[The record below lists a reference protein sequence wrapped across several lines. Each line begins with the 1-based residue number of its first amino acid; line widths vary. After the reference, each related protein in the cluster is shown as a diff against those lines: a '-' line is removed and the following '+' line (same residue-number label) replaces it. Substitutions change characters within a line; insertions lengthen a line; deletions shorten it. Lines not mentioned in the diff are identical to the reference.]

1 MAQEK
6 NKILNVQPHS
16 DEAEQ
21 AVLGS
26 MLSDKSAVNKVFEKK
41 LSAEQ
46 FYKSAHSLIF
56 SAMAKLDKENE
67 PIDTVSVVDTL
78 TKSKDLDKV
87 GGAYYISGLIEV
99 VPTTAHIDRYIK
111 IVIEKSILRNLIY
124 LANDISKEAYDDS
137 QEVDD
142 ILESVQKSIFGIT
155 QERLKKGFENIDP
168 VLHKT
173 FEKIDMIASHKGSVI
188 GVPSGFSDLDVKTT
202 GFQKGDLI
210 IIAGRPAMG
219 KTSFALNM
227 MRNAAIDSK
236 KKIGF
241 FSLEM
246 ANEQLAMRLLCS
258 EARVDSNLVRRGD
271 LPKSQYKNLS
281 LAVGPL
287 SKSDIYLDDTPAL
300 SILELRAKA
309 RRLKND
315 VNLDMIIVDYL
326 QLMQGPRG
334 AENRQQEIAT
344 ISRSMKALAK
354 ELEIPIVALSQ
365 LSRAVEQRTGSKKPL
380 LSDLRE
386 SGAIEQDADVVIFL
400 YRDEVYNKDA
410 DNEGKAEIIVAKQR
424 NGPTGTVEAAFISR
438 YTRFENL
445 ATNPGPP
452 F

>member
-26 MLSDKSAVNKVFEKK
+26 MLSSGPAVNKAFEKK
-41 LSAEQ
+41 LTAEH
-46 FYKSAHSLIF
+46 FYKNAHTLIF
-56 SAMAKLDKENE
+56 SAMAKLNKDNE
-67 PIDTVSVVDTL
+67 PIDTVSVVDLL

-99 VPTTAHIDRYIK
+99 VPTTAHVDRYIK
-111 IVIEKSILRNLIY
+111 IVIEKSVLRNLIY

-142 ILESVQKSIFGIT
+142 ILETVQKSIFSIT
-155 QERLKKGFENIDP
+155 QDTLQKDFEEIDP
-168 VLHKT
+168 VLIKT
-173 FEKIDMIASHKGSVI
+173 FDKIDKIASHKGTVI
-188 GVPSGFSDLDVKTT
+188 GVPSGFHELDQRTT
-202 GFQKGDLI
+202 GFQDGDLI
-210 IIAGRPAMG
+210 IIAGRPGMG

-315 VNLDMIIVDYL
+315 VSLDMIIVDYL
-326 QLMQGPRG
+326 QLMQGPKG
-334 AENRQQEIAT
+334 AESRQQEIAT

-365 LSRAVEQRTGSKKPL
+365 
-380 LSDLRE
+380 
-386 SGAIEQDADVVIFL
+386 
-400 YRDEVYNKDA
+400 
-410 DNEGKAEIIVAKQR
+410 
-424 NGPTGTVEAAFISR
+424 
-438 YTRFENL
+438 
-445 ATNPGPP
+445 
-452 F
+452 

>member
-21 AVLGS
+21 ALLGS
-26 MLSDKSAVNKVFEKK
+26 MLSSGRAVNKAFEKK
-41 LSAEQ
+41 LTSEH

-56 SAMAKLDKENE
+56 SAMAKLNKDNE
-67 PIDTVSVVDTL
+67 PIDTVSVVDSL
-78 TKSKDLDKV
+78 TKSKDLDKA

-99 VPTTAHIDRYIK
+99 VPTTAHVDRYIK
-111 IVIEKSILRNLIY
+111 IVMEKSVLRNLIY

-142 ILESVQKSIFGIT
+142 ILETVQKSIFSIT
-155 QERLKKGFENIDP
+155 QDALQKDFEPIDP
-168 VLHKT
+168 VLIKT
-173 FEKIDMIASHKGSVI
+173 FEKIDMIAAHKGTVI
-188 GVPSGFSDLDVKTT
+188 GVPSGFHELDQKTT
-202 GFQKGDLI
+202 GFQDGDLI
-210 IIAGRPAMG
+210 IIAGRPGMG

-227 MRNAAIDSK
+227 MRNAAIDNK

-326 QLMQGPRG
+326 QLMQGPKG
-334 AENRQQEIAT
+334 AESRQQEIAT

-365 LSRAVEQRTGSKKPL
+365 LSRAVEQRAGSKKPQ

-410 DNEGKAEIIVAKQR
+410 DNEGQAEIIVAKQR

-445 ATNPGPP
+445 AANVEPP

>member
-1 MAQEK
+1 MDQDK

-26 MLSDKSAVNKVFEKK
+26 MLSSAKAVDKSFEKK
-41 LSAEQ
+41 LKSEH
-46 FYKSAHSLIF
+46 FYKNAHTLIF
-56 SAMAKLDKENE
+56 SAMEKLNKDND
-67 PIDTVSVVDTL
+67 PIDTVSVVDL
-78 TKSKDLDKV
+78 LKKRKHLKKA
-87 GGAYYISGLIEV
+87 GGAYYISGLIEI
-99 VPTTAHIDRYIK
+99 VPTTAHVERYIK
-111 IVIEKSILRNLIY
+111 IVMEKSILRNLIF
-124 LANDISKEAYDDS
+124 LANDISKEAYSDN
-137 QEVDD
+137 QEVEN
-142 ILESVQKSIFGIT
+142 ILESVQKSIFSIT
-155 QERLKKGFENIDP
+155 QDALQKDFEKLDP
-168 VLHKT
+168 VLVKT
-173 FEKIDMIASHKGSVI
+173 FDKIDKIAAHRGAVI
-188 GVPSGFSDLDVKTT
+188 GVPSGFHELDQLTT
-202 GFQKGDLI
+202 GFQNGDLV
-210 IIAGRPAMG
+210 IIAGRPGMG
-219 KTSFALNM
+219 KTSFALNI

-246 ANEQLAMRLLCS
+246 ASEQLAMRLLCS

-271 LPKSQYKNLS
+271 LPKSKYKNLS

-287 SKSDIYLDDTPAL
+287 SDSDIYLDDTPAL

-315 VNLDMIIVDYL
+315 ADIDMIIVDYL
-326 QLMQGPRG
+326 QLMQGPKG
-334 AENRQQEIAT
+334 VESRQQEIAT

-354 ELEIPIVALSQ
+354 ELDIPIVALSQ
-365 LSRAVEQRTGSKKPL
+365 LSRAVEQRSGSHRPQ

-400 YRDEVYNKDA
+400 YRKWLYTKEDED
-410 DNEGKAEIIVAKQR
+410 DGKAEIIVAKQR
-424 NGPTGTVEAAFISR
+424 NGPTNTVEAAFINR

-445 ATNPGPP
+445 AHNSEPP

>member
-26 MLSDKSAVNKVFEKK
+26 MLSSGSAVNKAFEKK
-41 LSAEQ
+41 LTSEH

-56 SAMAKLDKENE
+56 SAMARLNKDNE
-67 PIDTVSVVDTL
+67 PIDTVSVVDSL

-111 IVIEKSILRNLIY
+111 IVIEKSVLRNLIY

-142 ILESVQKSIFGIT
+142 ILETVQKSIFSIT
-155 QERLKKGFENIDP
+155 QDTLQKDFEEIDP
-168 VLHKT
+168 VLIKT
-173 FEKIDMIASHKGSVI
+173 FDKIDKIASHKGTVI
-188 GVPSGFSDLDVKTT
+188 GVPSGFHELDQKTT
-202 GFQKGDLI
+202 GFQNGDLI

>member
-1 MAQEK
+1 MDYDK

-26 MLSDKSAVNKVFEKK
+26 MLSSSKAVDKAFEKK
-41 LSAEQ
+41 LKSEH
-46 FYKSAHSLIF
+46 FYKNSHSLIYTT
-56 SAMAKLDKENE
+56 MEKLNKDNQ
-67 PIDTVSVVDTL
+67 PIDTVSVVDLL
-78 TKSKDLDKV
+78 TKKNHLKKA
-87 GGAYYISGLIEV
+87 GGAYYVSGLIEV
-99 VPTTAHIDRYIK
+99 VPTTAHVERYIK
-111 IVIEKSILRNLIY
+111 IVLEKAILRNLIF
-124 LANDISKEAYDDS
+124 LANDISKEAYSDS
-137 QEVDD
+137 QDVED
-142 ILESVQKSIFGIT
+142 ILETVQKSIFSIT
-155 QERLKKGFENIDP
+155 QDALQKDFEKLDP
-168 VLHKT
+168 VLIKT
-173 FEKIDMIASHKGSVI
+173 FDKIDKIAAHKGAVI
-188 GVPSGFSDLDVKTT
+188 GVPSGFYELDQLTT
-202 GFQKGDLI
+202 GFQNGDLI
-210 IIAGRPAMG
+210 IIAGRPGMG
-219 KTSFALNM
+219 KTSFALNI

-246 ANEQLAMRLLCS
+246 ASEQLAMRLLCS

-271 LPKSQYKNLS
+271 LPKSKYKNLS

-287 SKSDIYLDDTPAL
+287 SDSEIYLDDTPAL

-315 VNLDMIIVDYL
+315 VDIDMIIVDYL
-326 QLMQGPRG
+326 QLMQGPKG
-334 AENRQQEIAT
+334 VESRQQEIAT

-354 ELEIPIVALSQ
+354 ELEVPIVALSQ
-365 LSRAVEQRTGSKKPL
+365 LSRAVEQRSGSHRPQ

-400 YRDEVYNKDA
+400 YRKWLYTKEDED
-410 DNEGKAEIIVAKQR
+410 DGKAEIIVAKQR
-424 NGPTGTVEAAFISR
+424 NGPTNTIEAAFINR

-445 ATNPGPP
+445 AHNSEPP

>member
-1 MAQEK
+1 MAKEN

-26 MLSDKSAVNKVFEKK
+26 MLSNKDAVNKVFEKK
-41 LSAEQ
+41 LESSH
-46 FYKSAHSLIF
+46 FYKNAHSLIF
-56 SAMAKLDKENE
+56 AAMKKLDKDNE
-67 PIDTVSVVDTL
+67 PIDTVSVVDAL
-78 TKSKDLDKV
+78 TKSKELDKV

-99 VPTTAHIDRYIK
+99 VPTTAHIQRYIK

-155 QERLKKGFENIDP
+155 QERLKKGFEKIDP
-168 VLHKT
+168 ILIKT
-173 FEKIDMIASHKGSVI
+173 FEDIDTIASHKGSVI
-188 GVPSGFSDLDVKTT
+188 GVPSGFNDLDEKTT
-202 GFQKGDLI
+202 GFQNGDLI
-210 IIAGRPAMG
+210 IIAGRPGMG

-227 MRNAAIDSK
+227 MRNAAIDSN

-246 ANEQLAMRLLCS
+246 ANNQLAMRLLCA
-258 EARVDSNLVRRGD
+258 EARVDSNLVRAGS

-287 SKSDIYLDDTPAL
+287 SNADIYLDDTPAL

-315 VNLDMIIVDYL
+315 IDADMIIVDYL
-326 QLMQGPRG
+326 QLMQGPSG
-334 AENRQQEIAT
+334 LESRQQEIAT

-354 ELEIPIVALSQ
+354 ELNVPIVALSQ
-365 LSRAVEQRTGSKKPL
+365 LSRAVEQRTGSKRPQ

-386 SGAIEQDADVVIFL
+386 SGAIEQDADVVLFL
-400 YRDEVYNKDA
+400 FRPWVYSRDDED
-410 DNEGKAEIIVAKQR
+410 EGKAEIIIAKQR
-424 NGPTGTVEAAFISR
+424 NGPTGIIEATYINR

-445 ATNPGPP
+445 AHNPETP

>member
-1 MAQEK
+1 MALEK

-111 IVIEKSILRNLIY
+111 IVIEKSVLRNLIY
-124 LANDISKEAYDDS
+124 LANDISKEAYDDR

-155 QERLKKGFENIDP
+155 QDRLKKGFEKIDP
-168 VLHKT
+168 VLHET
-173 FEKIDMIASHKGSVI
+173 FERIDMIASHKGSVI

-202 GFQKGDLI
+202 GFQNGDLI
-210 IIAGRPAMG
+210 IIAGRPGMG

-227 MRNAAIDSK
+227 MRNASIDSN

-246 ANEQLAMRLLCS
+246 ANDQLAMRLLCA
-258 EARVDSNLVRRGD
+258 EARVDSNLVRQGN

-287 SKSDIYLDDTPAL
+287 SKADIYLDDTPAL

-315 VNLDMIIVDYL
+315 VDADMIIVDYL

-334 AENRQQEIAT
+334 VESRQQEIAT

-354 ELEIPIVALSQ
+354 ELEVPIVALSQ
-365 LSRAVEQRTGSKKPL
+365 LSRAVENRTGSKRPQ

-400 YRDEVYNKDA
+400 FRPWVYSHDDED
-410 DNEGKAEIIVAKQR
+410 EGKAEIIIAKQR
-424 NGPTGTVEAAFISR
+424 NGPTGIVQATYINR

-445 ATNPGPP
+445 AHNPDAP

>member
-1 MAQEK
+1 MAKEN

-26 MLSDKSAVNKVFEKK
+26 MLSNKDAVNKVFEKK
-41 LSAEQ
+41 LDAGH
-46 FYKSAHSLIF
+46 FYKNAHSLIF
-56 SAMAKLDKENE
+56 KAMAKLDKDNE
-67 PIDTVSVVDTL
+67 PIDTVSVVEVL
-78 TKSKDLDKV
+78 TKSKELDKV

-99 VPTTAHIDRYIK
+99 VPTTAHIQRYIK
-111 IVIEKSILRNLIY
+111 IVIEKAILRNLIY

-155 QERLKKGFENIDP
+155 QERLQKG
-168 VLHKT
+168 
-173 FEKIDMIASHKGSVI
+173 FEKIDPILIKTFEDIDTIASHKGTVI
-188 GVPSGFSDLDVKTT
+188 GVPSGFNDLDEKTT
-202 GFQKGDLI
+202 GFQNGDLI
-210 IIAGRPAMG
+210 IIAGRPGMG

-227 MRNAAIDSK
+227 MRNAAIDSN

-246 ANEQLAMRLLCS
+246 ANNQLAMRLLCA
-258 EARVDSNLVRRGD
+258 EARVDSNLVRAGN

-287 SKSDIYLDDTPAL
+287 SNADIYLDDTPAL

-315 VNLDMIIVDYL
+315 VDADMIIVDYL

-334 AENRQQEIAT
+334 LESRQQEIAT
-344 ISRSMKALAK
+344 ISRSIKALAK
-354 ELEIPIVALSQ
+354 ELNLPIVALSQ
-365 LSRAVEQRTGSKKPL
+365 LSRAVEQRTGSKRPQ

-386 SGAIEQDADVVIFL
+386 SGAIEQDADVVLFL
-400 YRDEVYNKDA
+400 FRPWVYSRDDED
-410 DNEGKAEIIVAKQR
+410 EGKAEIIIAKQR
-424 NGPTGTVEAAFISR
+424 NGPTGIVEATYISR

-445 ATNPGPP
+445 AHNPEAP